1 MSLFSRIQTKYSKV
15 DNNFGFSLMGAL
27 ITVGIISMSFLAMLS
42 MMSTQNR
49 EGKAIKHQLA
59 SMSMKY
65 FMLQTLA
72 TSGKCTCQ
80 LNRFSIE
87 EGVTSELDMGAFR
100 SVCDLTTPDNPDDD
114 NPADIIVK
122 ANELLRGTSGVEVES
137 VKVSDIRATTTP
149 STGEYV
155 GNLKVNYKLT
165 SSLVRPLRPISI
177 PLIFHVD
184 MSDTNPAKPIKE
196 CWGDEDYSCYTV
208 DIEASTGRVLVGCGG
223 TSDISGQRTTA
234 FGFEAGSG
242 STGTDNVFIGY
253 QSGRTIASTESHK
266 FALGNKDTP
275 EWLTGD
281 INTGGRLYLNGNLV
295 GLHEE
300 IKTYIDIK
308 IDEINTEL
316 IEINTNFQTLEQS
329 FESHIHP
336 IGSHT
341 HSMGSH
347 SHSMGGHSHGAGGG
361 AAGGGS
367 TGTSGGT
374 TSSWGGD
381 TGRSGQTIDLT
392 NIDPIL
398 TGGDDSTIN
407 SNDND
412 DPEEP
417 SCSPTLQEGLAEA
430 AALGFTRD
438 CSKEMSDDGR
448 NTDPNFDCSIDRA
461 AQRTQ
466 IYYFFV
472 VGQACIQTSTT
483 RYKTEHGDPRYGCY
497 DCPSNQ
503 GGR

>member
-1 MSLFSRIQTKYSKV
+1 MSLFSRIQTEYSTKV
-15 DNNFGFSLMGAL
+15 NNNFGFSLMGAL
-27 ITVGIISMSFLAMLS
+27 ITVAIISMSFLAMLS

-122 ANELLRGTSGVEVES
+122 ANELLRGTSGVYVES

-155 GNLKVNYKLT
+155 GNLKVNYKWT
-165 SSLVRPLRPISI
+165 SSLVRAIRPISI

-184 MSDTNPAKPIKE
+184 MDDTNPAKPIKE

-281 INTGGRLYLNGNLV
+281 INTGGRLYLNGKLV
-295 GLHEE
+295 GLDEE
-300 IKTYIDIK
+300 LKTYIDAKDNARKAYIDAKDNARKAYIDAK
-308 IDEINTEL
+308 ISEINTEL
-316 IEINTNFQTLEQS
+316 INTNTNFQNLE
-329 FESHIHP
+329 
-336 IGSHT
+336 
-341 HSMGSH
+341 
-347 SHSMGGHSHGAGGG
+347 
-361 AAGGGS
+361 
-367 TGTSGGT
+367 
-374 TSSWGGD
+374 
-381 TGRSGQTIDLT
+381 RV
-392 NIDPIL
+392 
-398 TGGDDSTIN
+398 
-407 SNDND
+407 
-412 DPEEP
+412 
-417 SCSPTLQEGLAEA
+417 C
-430 AALGFTRD
+430 
-438 CSKEMSDDGR
+438 
-448 NTDPNFDCSIDRA
+448 
-461 AQRTQ
+461 
-466 IYYFFV
+466 
-472 VGQACIQTSTT
+472 
-483 RYKTEHGDPRYGCY
+483 
-497 DCPSNQ
+497 
-503 GGR
+503 